1 MVSTGVHHKAQ
12 TKERIRDR
20 IWMKFMGQGNIGG
33 ALSGGSL
40 PVRTPKRTA
49 VEPVIAAPM
58 MDQAI
63 RLEASA
69 DSPVTVE

>member
-1 MVSTGVHHKAQ
+1 MVLGVHHNAQ
-12 TKERIRDR
+12 TKERIRNR
-20 IWMKFMGQGNIGG
+20 IWNNFMSQRNLGG

-40 PVRTPKRTA
+40 PLRTPKRMA
-49 VEPVIAAPM
+49 IEPTMAAPM

-69 DSPVTVE
+69 DSPVTEE